1 MHHNVPGY
9 APFRSLFC
17 ATGGAFF
24 LCEPDV
30 SSWRVTATSGWR
42 LRDGEQN
49 KPGTGMFPGL
59 ISGQFREKVKGGEEY
74 GMGYTRC
81 CG

>member
-1 MHHNVPGY
+1 MPRSAACF
-9 APFRSLFC
+9 APLGCR
-17 ATGGAFF
+17 
-24 LCEPDV
+24 PDDGL
-30 SSWRVTATSGWR
+30 SKEAP
-42 LRDGEQN
+42 RDGEQN